1 MPLAISITLA
11 PGALSE
17 STPHEKGV
25 IEHVVVIS
33 GTLDLCLQG
42 EWHSL
47 QAGRRFAGDATH
59 AYRNR
64 GAQAAHFHSLIHYP
78 KEKTASEPAIRQMT
92 DDNHSQRDEENPE
105 YVMTVLFA
113 VI

>member
-1 MPLAISITLA
+1 M
-11 PGALSE
+11 
-17 STPHEKGV
+17 

-47 QAGRRFAGDATH
+47 QAGEGGRFAGDATH

-64 GAQAAHFHSLIHYP
+64 GAQAAHFPFSYP
-78 KEKTASEPAIRQMT
+78 LSKEKTASEPAARQ
-92 DDNHSQRDEENPE
+92 DD
-105 YVMTVLFA
+105 
-113 VI
+113 

>member
-1 MPLAISITLA
+1 M
-11 PGALSE
+11 
-17 STPHEKGV
+17 

-47 QAGRRFAGDATH
+47 QAGEGRRFAGDATH

-64 GAQAAHFHSLIHYP
+64 GAGRPISILLSIIQR
-78 KEKTASEPAIRQMT
+78 KTASEPRPDKMT

>member
-1 MPLAISITLA
+1 MR
-11 PGALSE
+11 
-17 STPHEKGV
+17 KV

-47 QAGRRFAGDATH
+47 QAGEGRRFAGDATH

-64 GAQAAHFHSLIHYP
+64 GARGPFPFSYP
-78 KEKTASEPAIRQMT
+78 LSKENRERTRGQT
-92 DDNHSQRDEENPE
+92 R
-105 YVMTVLFA
+105 
-113 VI
+113 

>member
-1 MPLAISITLA
+1 MTIFDNPC

-33 GTLDLCLQG
+33 GTLDLLLTKG
-42 EWHSL
+42 WHSL
-47 QAGRRFAGDATH
+47 QAGEGRRFAGDATH

-64 GAQAAHFHSLIHYP
+64 GARAAHFHSLIHYP
-78 KEKTASEPAIRQMT
+78 KKNRERTRGQT
-92 DDNHSQRDEENPE
+92 R
-105 YVMTVLFA
+105 
-113 VI
+113 